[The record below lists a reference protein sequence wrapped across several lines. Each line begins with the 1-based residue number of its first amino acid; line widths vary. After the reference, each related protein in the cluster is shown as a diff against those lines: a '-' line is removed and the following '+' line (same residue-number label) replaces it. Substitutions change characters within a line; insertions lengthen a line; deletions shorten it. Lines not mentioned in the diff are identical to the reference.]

1 MSNWYATDANGDE
14 FASKKA
20 LREFVAANPDDV
32 RLTDTSAF
40 NSRGT
45 LFGIDEIRGRGVE
58 VIVGP
63 NPWTNRKWYATVDA
77 KGRVK

>member
-1 MSNWYATDANGDE
+1 MSNWYATDANGGE
-14 FASKKA
+14 FKTKKA
-20 LREFVAANPDDV
+20 LREFAAANPDDV

-40 NSRGT
+40 GSRGT
-45 LFGIDEIRGRGVE
+45 IFGIAALAGTSD

-63 NPWTNRKWYATVDA
+63 NPWNARNWYANVDA

>member
-1 MSNWYATDANGDE
+1 MSNWYATDANGNE
-14 FASKKA
+14 FKTKKA

-40 NSRGT
+40 DNKGT
-45 LFGIDEIRGRGVE
+45 VFGVSTLGRSD

-63 NPWTNRKWYATVDA
+63 NPWNARNWYANVDA
-77 KGRVK
+77 KGRIK